1 MKHLYIFLI
10 LLLISSLAFAEET
23 EIFSVQ
29 IGTYKQFSDEAKAA
43 ASQYGDVHV
52 FTFKNLSRVTVGEF
66 TSRKAASTL
75 LKKLQTAGFKDA
87 FVRRTGYT
95 DLSQARSTVEKFNI
109 LISEMDAQAFYLDG
123 YMYLYQGNGYIKIF
137 R

>member
-1 MKHLYIFLI
+1 MNRFLI
-10 LLLISSLAFAEET
+10 ALIFIILPISVHAEDT

-29 IGTYKQFSDEAKAA
+29 IGTYKQFSEEAKKSALK
-43 ASQYGDVHV
+43 YGEVHV

-66 TSRKAASTL
+66 TSREAATTL
-75 LKKLQTAGFKDA
+75 LHKLQAAGFKDA

-95 DLSQARSTVEKFNI
+95 DLSQAKTTVEKFNI

>member
-1 MKHLYIFLI
+1 MNKFIICLALYLF
-10 LLLISSLAFAEET
+10 SAFSFAGDT

-29 IGTYKQFSDEAKAA
+29 IGTYKQFSDEAREA
-43 ASQYGDVHV
+43 ASKFGEVHV

-66 TSRKAASTL
+66 TSRQAATTL
-75 LKKLQTAGFKDA
+75 LNQLQAAGFKDA

-95 DLSQARSTVEKFNI
+95 DLSQAKTTVEKFNI

-123 YMYLYQGNGYIKIF
+123 YMYLYQGNGYIKIY

>member
-1 MKHLYIFLI
+1 MTQI
-10 LLLISSLAFAEET
+10 LTALLIITISFSAIAGET

-29 IGTYKQFSDEAKAA
+29 IGTYKQFSDEAKQKA
-43 ASQYGDVHV
+43 QKYGEVHV

-75 LKKLQTAGFKDA
+75 LHKLQVAGFKDA
-87 FVRRTGYT
+87 FIRRTGYA
-95 DLSQARSTVEKFNI
+95 DLNKARTTVEKFNI
-109 LISEMDAQAFYLDG
+109 LISELDAQAFYLDG